1 MAKEHVTYD
10 IRSRNNIN
18 ILKLPDNFMGINHR
32 HRITLDNLSD
42 LLFMKSL
49 ETECLSFKEVDC
61 LDAIISLTRE

>member
-10 IRSRNNIN
+10 IRLRNDIS

-32 HRITLDNLSD
+32 YRITLDNLSD

-49 ETECLSFKEVDC
+49 ETKNPSFKKVDC
-61 LDAIISLTRE
+61 LDALISLTRD